1 MGILNNVNHWIGS
14 RFGVKL
20 MRTTGLYDWQKQP
33 EKFGARIEIPHPDGA
48 AEYLNCN
55 NPRLVDLI
63 KRYRDFDPLVTVPT
77 VWTDDKIDAGTLRNF
92 RGDTPYVWQRP
103 GLNSNDVAYL
113 LAYYALKGSGA
124 RAILDQLDEDGLFGA
139 YTHPIDGRLI
149 SRDLLDSVREIDFL
163 NRHAGLGTSS
173 LSVLD
178 IGAGYGRL
186 AYRLHQATND
196 DVKIFATD
204 AFPHSTFLSEYY
216 LRFRNAGRARVV
228 AIDEV
233 SGLLETTSIDIAIN
247 VHSFSECTLDA
258 IEWWTKR
265 LAQNSVRYLMVVPNT
280 EARSGQVLCRTNDG
294 QNMEEV
300 FARHGY
306 RPVKREP
313 RYLDPQVQAY
323 ALDPAQLNLFEL
335 A

>member
-1 MGILNNVNHWIGS
+1 M
-14 RFGVKL
+14 
-20 MRTTGLYDWQKQP
+20 
-33 EKFGARIEIPHPDGA
+33 
-48 AEYLNCN
+48 
-55 NPRLVDLI
+55 
-63 KRYRDFDPLVTVPT
+63 
-77 VWTDDKIDAGTLRNF
+77 WTDDKIDAGTLRNF

-139 YTHPIDGRLI
+139 YTHAIDGRLI

-204 AFPHSTFLSEYY
+204 AFPHSTLFIPD
-216 LRFRNAGRARVV
+216 A
-228 AIDEV
+228 
-233 SGLLETTSIDIAIN
+233 
-247 VHSFSECTLDA
+247 FSPDKNNL
-258 IEWWTKR
+258 
-265 LAQNSVRYLMVVPNT
+265 N
-280 EARSGQVLCRTNDG
+280 
-294 QNMEEV
+294 EV
-300 FARHGY
+300 FG
-306 RPVKREP
+306 
-313 RYLDPQVQAY
+313 PQGQYISKYKCSFMVC
-323 ALDPAQLNLFEL
+323 
-335 A
+335 